1 MRNWKRQTSRKSVV
15 WADFEAAARPP
26 DELLLAR
33 VPWLEQ
39 PVEEPEPHP
48 GGACGRSWKDRDLR
62 IACGA
67 AAAAAPAREVADE
80 APELLEVSLDGEE
93 RPEAPTRRRLRLD
106 APPED
111 SENDGG
117 LEELERRR
125 LLPEDVLGVHEDDG
139 ALEELRMHPDSVEEA
154 VGGDRAEEASQALHP
169 QRRRRCKW
177 RA

>member
-1 MRNWKRQTSRKSVV
+1 MRNWKRQAARRSVV
-15 WADFEAAARPP
+15 WADSGAAARPP
-26 DELLLAR
+26 DDLLPVKA
-33 VPWLEQ
+33 PWLEQ
-39 PVEEPEPHP
+39 SVEEPEPHP
-48 GGACGRSWKDRDLR
+48 GGACVRSRKDRDLR
-62 IACGA
+62 IVCGV

-80 APELLEVSLDGEE
+80 ALEPLEVLLDGEE

-125 LLPEDVLGVHEDDG
+125 LLHDDVLGGHEDDG
-139 ALEELRMHPDSVEEA
+139 ALEELRMHSDSVEEA
-154 VGGDRAEEASQALHP
+154 VGGDRAEEASQALRP
-169 QRRRRCKW
+169 RRRRRCKW